1 MPEDILAYLISRLI
15 LDCALPAAQWL
26 AKSWVKIYT
35 LLVPASQR
43 RDRRDQILSDLH
55 EHEVIHREHGDH
67 LALLAL
73 QTVHRTISGCI
84 DDVAW
89 AAPYWRQTLPHKLD
103 TWSKRIRGEHGNE
116 NAIAALAIFG
126 FFNFAAFT
134 SDSPDKLTEI
144 LLANCV
150 CVIGLVATRF
160 SPWVERAFLIFL
172 YVLMLGAIA
181 VLAWLIT
188 EYPLY
193 EVPYIRDYLQ
203 HLAIFV
209 PPITLAFVIN
219 TRFCRTHIF
228 RERRWPVFTGWA
240 LIAAFIVGALLALG
254 VSFAAIGKAVAVIGI
269 AVVMLV
275 VLLALFVIAAMF
287 LWMALT
293 TASSFGMRRLAAAI
307 RRID

>member
-1 MPEDILAYLISRLI
+1 MTLHGPLLTGGKPS
-15 LDCALPAAQWL
+15 LPSSTRGA
-26 AKSWVKIYT
+26 
-35 LLVPASQR
+35 
-43 RDRRDQILSDLH
+43 
-55 EHEVIHREHGDH
+55 RES
-67 LALLAL
+67 A
-73 QTVHRTISGCI
+73 
-84 DDVAW
+84 
-89 AAPYWRQTLPHKLD
+89 
-103 TWSKRIRGEHGNE
+103 GEHGNE

-188 EYPLY
+188 EYRLY

-209 PPITLAFVIN
+209 PPN
-219 TRFCRTHIF
+219 H
-228 RERRWPVFTGWA
+228 
-240 LIAAFIVGALLALG
+240 LG
-254 VSFAAIGKAVAVIGI
+254 VCDQHS
-269 AVVMLV
+269 
-275 VLLALFVIAAMF
+275 LLSNPHI
-287 LWMALT
+287 
-293 TASSFGMRRLAAAI
+293 
-307 RRID
+307 